1 MSRVADPMA
10 TLALRVVAF
19 HGSARAAL
27 LALVGVLVETK
38 ERTASLQ
45 HLPQEPATFL
55 KLTAISWVILRETS
69 DSCDPHNP
77 ESREKRVLKMDGW
90 T

>member
-38 ERTASLQ
+38 DWTASLQ
-45 HLPQEPATFL
+45 HLPQETATFL
-55 KLTAISWVILRETS
+55 KPTATSWVILRET

-77 ESREKRVLKMDGW
+77 ESREKRVLKMNGW

>member
-38 ERTASLQ
+38 DWTA
-45 HLPQEPATFL
+45 
-55 KLTAISWVILRETS
+55 LTATS
-69 DSCDPHNP
+69 TTGVSNLFEADSYFMGHI
-77 ESREKRVLKMDGW
+77 KRNQ
-90 T
+90 